1 MRCRL
6 RIQLVYPNPNPR
18 SKLHGRKVD
27 SAALQLLAALTP
39 PEHQVDI
46 IAEHLGDEMTYDD
59 DVDLVGITAM
69 TIQARRAYEIAD
81 EYRRRG
87 KRVVMGGIHVSVL
100 PDEALGHAD
109 SVVIGEGDV
118 VWPTVISDAMAG
130 RLAPRYR
137 AEALV
142 DMSTLPM
149 CRRDQSSKRSSFSI
163 APVQAGR
170 GCPYD
175 CSFCSATMFY
185 GRTYRFRPVEQV
197 IAEVKSLDTKFVFFL
212 DDNIFS
218 RPEYSR
224 QLLRALKDVDVNWIG
239 QASLHLSARDPEL
252 LKLARES
259 GCVGLFVGIES
270 LSEENLRASNSLAKN
285 QSRTAA
291 EIGASLRV
299 LHDSG
304 IVVMAGVIFG
314 FDGDDPE
321 VFDRTADFLG
331 DNNVGLASF
340 SALTP
345 FPGTALCAQ
354 LEAEGRITSRDW
366 SMYDACTTVFKPR
379 GMTEEQLQ
387 EGTRRA
393 GVNFYSSAKILA
405 RLSTNWHHPLIFLA
419 TSFSWRHA
427 CRVEND
433 VPLYTPSFMY

>member
-1 MRCRL
+1 L

-18 SKLHGRKVD
+18 SKLHGRKVE

-39 PEHQVDI
+39 PEHEVNI
-46 IAEHLGDEMTYDD
+46 VAEHLGDEMTYDD
-59 DVDLVGITAM
+59 DADLIGITAM

-100 PDEALGHAD
+100 PDEALTHAD
-109 SVVIGEGDV
+109 AVVIGEGEL
-118 VWPTVISDAMAG
+118 VWPTVIADVQAG
-130 RLAPRYR
+130 RLAQRYR
-137 AEALV
+137 ADALI
-142 DMSTLPM
+142 DMGTLPM
-149 CRRDQSSKRSSFSI
+149 CRRDLSSKRSSFSI

-197 IAEVKSLDTKFVFFL
+197 IAEVKSLKTKFVFFL

-224 QLLRALKDVDVNWIG
+224 QLLLGLKEVDVKWIG

-252 LKLARES
+252 LKLARDS

-270 LSEENLRASNSLAKN
+270 LSEENLRASKSLAKN

-291 EIGASLRV
+291 EIGASLGV
-299 LHDSG
+299 LHDNG

-321 VFDRTADFLG
+321 VFDRTADFLA
-331 DNNVGLASF
+331 DNHVGLASF

-366 SMYDACTTVFKPR
+366 SMYDACTSVFTPR
-379 GMTEEQLQ
+379 GMTAEQLQ

-393 GVNFYSSAKILA
+393 GVNFYSAAKIL
-405 RLSTNWHHPLIFLA
+405 RRFPTNWHHPLLFLA

-433 VPLYTPSFMY
+433 VPFYKPSFMF